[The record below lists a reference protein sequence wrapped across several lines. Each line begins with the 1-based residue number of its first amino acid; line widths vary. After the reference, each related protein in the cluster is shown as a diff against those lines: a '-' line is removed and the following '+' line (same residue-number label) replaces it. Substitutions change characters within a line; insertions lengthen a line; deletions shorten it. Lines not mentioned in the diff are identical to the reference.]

1 MIDSGAYGQVILAYD
16 YLFQT
21 KVLYR
26 YLKASNIFVDLD
38 GHVRIE
44 PFCFARVSKR
54 RGKCTNDSVC
64 IRWYRASELVLCDG
78 TYTSAMDMWSVGCI
92 LGELICGQPVF
103 PGRCLPH
110 EHKIFIENHLLSLDL
125 VVADIDEAAFDF
137 LNQLLLMDSYKFQLV
152 HQQFHDKAVIINEQ
166 APMSTKYDANLINKI
181 AISNHAVMI
190 SDGFFLHDNNKQPV
204 DMIVQFEP
212 QKTSGNFMF
221 DYYKKKRQEHH
232 HDVFILENPFV
243 QQTFNHSKRII
254 FRREDK
260 KEKLYKEYQKKIE
273 MINKHNPDDYDKY
286 STASVDMDL
295 TPLTIDTTTPKEPE
309 KLGVASC
316 ITPDLDKVFNLYTKI
331 LDPEESDRDGLS

>member
-78 TYTSAMDMWSVGCI
+78 TYTSAMDMWS
-92 LGELICGQPVF
+92 
-103 PGRCLPH
+103 
-110 EHKIFIENHLLSLDL
+110 
-125 VVADIDEAAFDF
+125 
-137 LNQLLLMDSYKFQLV
+137 
-152 HQQFHDKAVIINEQ
+152 
-166 APMSTKYDANLINKI
+166 TKYDANLINKI

-190 SDGFFLHDNNKQPV
+190 SDGFFLHDNNKPV
-204 DMIVQFEP
+204 NMIVQFEP
-212 QKTSGNFMF
+212 QKPSGNFMF
-221 DYYKKKRQEHH
+221 DYYKKKRQ
-232 HDVFILENPFV
+232 
-243 QQTFNHSKRII
+243 
-254 FRREDK
+254 
-260 KEKLYKEYQKKIE
+260 
-273 MINKHNPDDYDKY
+273 
-286 STASVDMDL
+286 DL

-316 ITPDLDKVFNLYTKI
+316 ITPDLDKLFNLYTKI

>member
-44 PFCFARVSKR
+44 AFCFARVSKR

-78 TYTSAMDMWSVGCI
+78 TYTSAMDMWS
-92 LGELICGQPVF
+92 
-103 PGRCLPH
+103 
-110 EHKIFIENHLLSLDL
+110 
-125 VVADIDEAAFDF
+125 
-137 LNQLLLMDSYKFQLV
+137 
-152 HQQFHDKAVIINEQ
+152 
-166 APMSTKYDANLINKI
+166 TKYDANLINKI

-190 SDGFFLHDNNKQPV
+190 SDGFFLHDNNKPV
-204 DMIVQFEP
+204 NMIVQFEP
-212 QKTSGNFMF
+212 QKPSGNFMF
-221 DYYKKKRQEHH
+221 DYYKKKRQ
-232 HDVFILENPFV
+232 
-243 QQTFNHSKRII
+243 
-254 FRREDK
+254 
-260 KEKLYKEYQKKIE
+260 
-273 MINKHNPDDYDKY
+273 
-286 STASVDMDL
+286 DL

-316 ITPDLDKVFNLYTKI
+316 ITPDLDKLFNLYTKI

>member
-78 TYTSAMDMWSVGCI
+78 TYTSAMDMWS
-92 LGELICGQPVF
+92 
-103 PGRCLPH
+103 
-110 EHKIFIENHLLSLDL
+110 
-125 VVADIDEAAFDF
+125 
-137 LNQLLLMDSYKFQLV
+137 
-152 HQQFHDKAVIINEQ
+152 
-166 APMSTKYDANLINKI
+166 TKYDANLINKI

-204 DMIVQFEP
+204 NMIVQFEP
-212 QKTSGNFMF
+212 QKPSGNFMF
-221 DYYKKKRQEHH
+221 DYYKKKRQ
-232 HDVFILENPFV
+232 
-243 QQTFNHSKRII
+243 
-254 FRREDK
+254 
-260 KEKLYKEYQKKIE
+260 
-273 MINKHNPDDYDKY
+273 
-286 STASVDMDL
+286 DL

-316 ITPDLDKVFNLYTKI
+316 ITPDLDKLFNLYTKI